1 MECICRQKRVRL
13 SYEKK
18 CARLRSQGA
27 NDAESFAIKRTKAAI
42 SDHQIKLNISLA
54 SVNALSQRVVAIHD
68 EPVARRAHPNAGKD
82 VATHRRRA
90 PCDVAHGVRG
100 ERAPLVV
107 GHMVGGRY
115 QGLAATGV
123 DLCTIYIDISYFA
136 KQQDILL
143 ASIYVPLFTES

>member
-54 SVNALSQRVVAIHD
+54 SVNALSQRV
-68 EPVARRAHPNAGKD
+68 AGKD

-90 PCDVAHGVRG
+90 PGDVAHGVRG
-100 ERAPLVV
+100 ERAPLIV

-136 KQQDILL
+136 KQQDIC
-143 ASIYVPLFTES
+143 S